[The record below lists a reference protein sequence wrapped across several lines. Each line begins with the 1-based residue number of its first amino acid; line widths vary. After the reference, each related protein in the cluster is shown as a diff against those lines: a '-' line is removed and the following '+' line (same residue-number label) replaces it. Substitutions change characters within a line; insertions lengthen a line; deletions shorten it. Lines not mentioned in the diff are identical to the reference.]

1 MYLPSALQ
9 LPPNL
14 VQQVK
19 VNGVRIEL
27 AEIEAALAA
36 TPGVARAA
44 AVAWKDQ
51 RTGNYRIAGYV
62 VPEPS
67 RGDEVAH
74 EARDVC
80 ASRLVPAMVPTV
92 VLPLED
98 IRLVRGSRLL
108 LNKGAQIDA

>member
-1 MYLPSALQ
+1 M
-9 LPPNL
+9 
-14 VQQVK
+14 
-19 VNGVRIEL
+19 NGVRIEL

-51 RTGNYRIAGYV
+51 RTGNYRLAGYV
-62 VPEPS
+62 VPDVGK
-67 RGDEVAH
+67 GDEVAH
-74 EARDVC
+74 EARDLC

-98 IRLVRGSRLL
+98 IRLVCVESVSGLGW
-108 LNKGAQIDA
+108 GA

>member
-1 MYLPSALQ
+1 M
-9 LPPNL
+9 
-14 VQQVK
+14 
-19 VNGVRIEL
+19 NGVRIEL

-44 AVAWKDQ
+44 AVAWKDA

-74 EARDVC
+74 EARDIC

-98 IRLVRGSRLL
+98 IRLVRRLGDWVACGL
-108 LNKGAQIDA
+108 G